1 MSRRIFMTVLAGL
14 TLAAAVATPSAAQNP
29 PTAVAGGI
37 YDSFGREKD
46 PYNNLPPNQNRIVQ
60 IVPNRLGG
68 LRFDVYDGSNRLVG
82 TQLLVPK
89 CNITY
94 DGRLAS
100 YFQNFETV
108 PARRGTPAEQV
119 KFVFRINDPVGDY
132 DVYFKLP
139 GSPQTSEVLKRRDP

>member
-1 MSRRIFMTVLAGL
+1 MSRRNLMIVLVGLVLAA
-14 TLAAAVATPSAAQNP
+14 TVATPSAAQNP
-29 PTAVAGGI
+29 PTSVAGGI

-46 PYNNLPPNQNRIVQ
+46 PYNNLPPNVNRIVQ

-68 LRFDVYDGSNRLVG
+68 LRFNVYDGARRLVG
-82 TQLLVPK
+82 TTLLVPK

-94 DGRLAS
+94 DGQLAS

-108 PARRGTPAEQV
+108 PARRGAPVEQV
-119 KFVFRINDPVGDY
+119 RFVFRINDPVGDY